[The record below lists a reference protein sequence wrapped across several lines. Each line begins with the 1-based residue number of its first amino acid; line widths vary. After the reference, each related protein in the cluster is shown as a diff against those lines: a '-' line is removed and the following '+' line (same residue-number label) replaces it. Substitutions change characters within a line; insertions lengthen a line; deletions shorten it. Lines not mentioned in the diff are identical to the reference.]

1 MTGTAL
7 ERSDLA
13 SFTQLLQEL
22 IGGVV
27 QRHVFSRPELELM
40 LDLETCR
47 LRKSART
54 DVLRRYLKTVQQQFA
69 EGAASP
75 LRLSVFLHREA
86 QQRLTRGASRRAA
99 GGFVA

>member
-1 MTGTAL
+1 LTGTAL

-13 SFTQLLQEL
+13 SFTQLVQEL

-47 LRKSART
+47 LRKSVRA
-54 DVLRRYLKTVQQQFA
+54 DVLRRYLRAVQQQLA
-69 EGAASP
+69 EGTASP
-75 LRLSVFLHREA
+75 LRFALFLHREN
-86 QQRLTRGASRRAA
+86 QQRITRGALRRGARGIGA
-99 GGFVA
+99 

>member
-47 LRKSART
+47 LRKAARA
-54 DVLRRYLKTVQQQFA
+54 DLLRRYLKTVQQQFA
-69 EGAASP
+69 EGCASP
-75 LRLSVFLHREA
+75 LRLSLFLHGET
-86 QQRLTRGASRRAA
+86 QQHIARAASRRASRGISA
-99 GGFVA
+99 